1 MEIIFAAVFV
11 AAFSPTFFSSIMI
24 DDGDENKSEATT
36 IVQAASKQAATSKKQ
51 YGSNEGGRHR
61 PSKAATMPAS

>member
-36 IVQAASKQAATSKKQ
+36 IVQAASKQAATSKQ